1 MTVSEQPLY
10 VGQAKEVKAEGR
22 YPFLAIE
29 IDLDELKQKLTND
42 LIKTWTDKQGRER
55 RVLKLICSPV
65 KPENVNEYRTHS
77 IKIDTWK
84 PTPKHADDKPNQKRA
99 GDDYRRRMI
108 EGSDNDDIADVVP
121 F

>member
-29 IDLDELKQKLTND
+29 VDLDELKQKLTND
-42 LIKTWTDKQGRER
+42 LIKTWIDKQGRER

-84 PTPKHADDKPNQKRA
+84 PTPRHADDKPSQFRA
-99 GDDYRRRMI
+99 GDDFRRRTI
-108 EGSDNDDIADVVP
+108 LDADNDNGADKVP

>member
-1 MTVSEQPLY
+1 MTGYDQPLY

-29 IDLDELKQKLTND
+29 IDLSELKEKLTPD

-65 KPENVNEYRTHS
+65 KPENITEYRTHS

-84 PTPKHADDKPNQKRA
+84 PAQRYNEGKPSQNRA
-99 GDDYRRRMI
+99 GGDISRGTIHDSDKSQFDD
-108 EGSDNDDIADVVP
+108 SVP